1 MLENSK
7 EAFILKYI
15 RKENG
20 TIIDSLIL
28 GIYTNLNELKNAA
41 SGYIL
46 KNGEELYITTK
57 KLNEELINRDI
68 DFENEECIKVNENY
82 WNKDKIIE

>member
-20 TIIDSLIL
+20 IIIDSLIL
-28 GIYTNLNELKNAA
+28 GIYTNLDELKNATD
-41 SGYIL
+41 GYIL
-46 KNGEELYITTK
+46 KNGEELYIEKEELNK
-57 KLNEELINRDI
+57 KLINRDI
-68 DFENEECIKVNENY
+68 NFENEECMKINKNY
-82 WNKDKIIE
+82 LDEIIG

>member
-41 SGYIL
+41 DGYIL

-68 DFENEECIKVNENY
+68 DFENEECMKVNENY
-82 WNKDKIIE
+82 WNNIIS

>member
-20 TIIDSLIL
+20 IIIDSLIL
-28 GIYTNLNELKNAA
+28 GIYNNLDELKNATD
-41 SGYIL
+41 GYIL
-46 KNGEELYITTK
+46 KNGEELYIE
-57 KLNEELINRDI
+57 NEELNKKLINRDI
-68 DFENEECIKVNENY
+68 DFENEECMKINKNY
-82 WNKDKIIE
+82 LDKIIR